1 MIIAITGTPGT
12 GKSELG
18 KELARRNLNVIFLT
32 DFIRENGLLGEY
44 DGEMGS
50 YNVETE
56 ELDEALAEY
65 GGSSETYYAE
75 GHLSHFLT
83 CSAIIVIRCSPEVL
97 AGRLEARGYSQE
109 KVKENVQAEVLDV
122 ILCEADSADIPV
134 YELDSTSHTVG
145 ELSDS
150 VLEIADGKVE
160 KYLPGN
166 TDWTGDID
174 RWF

>member
-18 KELARRNLNVIFLT
+18 KELARRNHNVIFLSG
-32 DFIRENGLLGEY
+32 FIRENGLLGEY
-44 DGEMGS
+44 EPETGS
-50 YNVETE
+50 CDVETE
-56 ELDEALAEY
+56 ELDRALAGY
-65 GGSSETYYAE
+65 VRSSETYYAE

-83 CSAIIVIRCSPEVL
+83 CSAAIVLRCSPEVL

-109 KVKENVQAEVLDV
+109 KVRENVQAEVLDV
-122 ILCEADSADIPV
+122 ILCEAGSPGTSV
-134 YELDSTSHTVG
+134 YELDSTSHTVE
-145 ELSDS
+145 ELADS
-150 VLEIADGKVE
+150 VQEIADGKTE
-160 KYLPGN
+160 NYLPGK